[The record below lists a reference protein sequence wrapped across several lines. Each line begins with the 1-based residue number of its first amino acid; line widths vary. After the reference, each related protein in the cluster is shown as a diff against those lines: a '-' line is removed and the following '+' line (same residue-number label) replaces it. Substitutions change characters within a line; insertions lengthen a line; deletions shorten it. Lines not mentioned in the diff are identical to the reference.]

1 MEGSHKEFERFYKA
15 HPEERASSLEQ
26 AYDNLRLDDRHVQW
40 YRHRGC
46 LRRRVA
52 VPKGGL
58 LLWDSRLVHCNARP
72 IKGR

>member
-1 MEGSHKEFERFYKA
+1 MVGSHQLFQRFFEE
-15 HPEERASSLEQ
+15 HPEEREASLQSSD
-26 AYDNLRLDDRHVQW
+26 YLRLQEAHVKWFRHK
-40 YRHRGC
+40 GC

-58 LLWDSRLVHCNARP
+58 LLWDSRLVHNNLHP

>member
-1 MEGSHKEFERFYKA
+1 MVGSHQLFQQFYEKHPKERE
-15 HPEERASSLEQ
+15 ASLDSSDYLSLEEAHIKWFREQ
-26 AYDNLRLDDRHVQW
+26 
-40 YRHRGC
+40 GC

-58 LLWDSRLVHCNARP
+58 LLWDSRLVHNNVRP